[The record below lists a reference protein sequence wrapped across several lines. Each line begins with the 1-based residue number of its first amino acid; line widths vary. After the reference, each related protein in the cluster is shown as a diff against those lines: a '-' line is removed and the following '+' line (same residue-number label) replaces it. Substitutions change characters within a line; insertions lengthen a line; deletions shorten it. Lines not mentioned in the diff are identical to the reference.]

1 MMYFF
6 TIGFIA
12 IGIYYIIK
20 GVKLRKNLDSG
31 GEDYAQ
37 TRKKSNGYILL
48 GLFFIVLAIYRYY
61 TRVVLWGW

>member
-12 IGIYYIIK
+12 IGIYYIVK

-31 GEDYAQ
+31 SEDYAQ
-37 TRKKSNGYILL
+37 TRKKSNCYILL

>member
-12 IGIYYIIK
+12 IGIYYIVK

-31 GEDYAQ
+31 SEDYAQ